1 MEDKKRKADKK
12 KESAAKS
19 QATDDNPLVIDM
31 NTINSAELFVDPKI
45 AEFANVEF
53 DPIRQLCLAADKQ
66 VRRYLYALTLEFHR
80 VLNLIGLFNGNKSV
94 HFLNLCQL

>member
-1 MEDKKRKADKK
+1 
-12 KESAAKS
+12 
-19 QATDDNPLVIDM
+19 M

-66 VRRYLYALTLEFHR
+66 VRPLLDALTLEFYR
-80 VLNLIGLFNGNKSV
+80 VLNLIDLSNPLSMMS
-94 HFLNLCQL
+94 